1 MRFRLRNGRVI
12 QWNCASSPRSAAL
25 LHLRLFNEDPIMT
38 DIALRLKDELLRLSE
53 TDRAA
58 LAHILLDSLDEAT
71 DDEDAAAWE
80 AELNRR
86 SEEIHSG
93 KAVGTP
99 ASEVF
104 EKLRKRYS

>member
-1 MRFRLRNGRVI
+1 
-12 QWNCASSPRSAAL
+12 
-25 LHLRLFNEDPIMT
+25 MT

-53 TDRAA
+53 GDRAA

-71 DDEDAAAWE
+71 GDEDAAAAWE
-80 AELNRR
+80 KELHRR

-104 EKLRKRYS
+104 EKLRKRYP